1 MREGR
6 GKKKRRNKERR
17 EARKETGGRKEGGR
31 GPFPKRLNSVPQVLG
46 SIFVHQCPLPGSLLP
61 APMDTSHLEATPGDG
76 PGEMNLV
83 TLLDPLLLHCC
94 PLLLH
99 TCLGTLASVGHCHL
113 PLVVFPF
120 MCHHKQRR
128 VLFLLQSMDSNIL
141 NGLFVPVSR
150 FNPCYRD

>member
-17 EARKETGGRKEGGR
+17 EARKEMGGRKEGGR

-83 TLLDPLLLHCC
+83 TLLDPLLSHCC

-99 TCLGTLASVGHCHL
+99 TCLGTLASVGHSVTC
-113 PLVVFPF
+113 
-120 MCHHKQRR
+120 
-128 VLFLLQSMDSNIL
+128 LLWSSHSCVTINSGEFYSSFSL
-141 NGLFVPVSR
+141 WTATF
-150 FNPCYRD
+150 

>member
-1 MREGR
+1 M
-6 GKKKRRNKERR
+6 
-17 EARKETGGRKEGGR
+17 
-31 GPFPKRLNSVPQVLG
+31 LNSVPQVLG

-61 APMDTSHLEATPGDG
+61 APMATSHLEATTGDG

-83 TLLDPLLLHCC
+83 TLLDPPSCTVVPPSSHLLG
-94 PLLLH
+94 H
-99 TCLGTLASVGHCHL
+99 TCFCRALCHL

-141 NGLFVPVSR
+141 NSLCLFPSLIPVTVIKSEGLEFKSKLLLGKTNQTCTADPKSEH
-150 FNPCYRD
+150 